1 MGDMT
6 NTTREGKKMNPITN
20 YYLGVGQIVRERM
33 PADKRN
39 DREELV
45 RTIRRETGWALHSS
59 QVTADRLLEGGE

>member
-1 MGDMT
+1 
-6 NTTREGKKMNPITN
+6 MNPITN

-45 RTIRRETGWALHSS
+45 RTIRRETGWALQSS
-59 QVTADRLLEGGE
+59 QYTADRLLEGDE